1 MQLSVVYLTASFF
14 NIIVKLFVMNETA
27 RANKKF

>member
-1 MQLSVVYLTASFF
+1 MQLSVVYFTASFF
-14 NIIVKLFVMNETA
+14 NIIVELIVINETA